1 MGAPIF
7 VWPCPASALAHFVN
21 NSEKETR
28 KHSSGSAVKE
38 GTHDGQSLS
47 FEPCFM
53 AGLIFVTQLNPG
65 AMGA

>member
-21 NSEKETR
+21 NSEKRRENTPVIPR
-28 KHSSGSAVKE
+28 LQE